1 MAGYNNNH
9 LRFGERCRIQ
19 IFYGS
24 WQGEGGPENMCYRW
38 LEPFSWRWESDPP
51 YTSRGTGL
59 SEFKSP
65 YEDPGPLPKGR
76 PSHPLRFVVLVAGL
90 PRVTGYSL
98 KFAWLLLLWSSS
110 ALSVLSD
117 FSKFTYDSFIH
128 IAYESTRVTQT
139 TTIVLKTRSP
149 LLLPGC
155 VRRYYPTQC
164 ELFVLFLVQAWVSYF
179 KNF

>member
-9 LRFGERCRIQ
+9 LRFGERYRIQ

-24 WQGEGGPENMCYRW
+24 WQGEGGPENMCYRC

-65 YEDPGPLPKGR
+65 YEDPGPLPEGR

-98 KFAWLLLLWSSS
+98 KFAWLLLLLKFFSS
-110 ALSVLSD
+110 
-117 FSKFTYDSFIH
+117 FGPFGFFQIH
-128 IAYESTRVTQT
+128 IWFLYPYRIRVDSTNPDHHHCPQNTFTSASAR
-139 TTIVLKTRSP
+139 L
-149 LLLPGC
+149 C
-155 VRRYYPTQC
+155 
-164 ELFVLFLVQAWVSYF
+164 
-179 KNF
+179 

>member
-24 WQGEGGPENMCYRW
+24 WQGEGGPENMCYRC

-65 YEDPGPLPKGR
+65 VR
-76 PSHPLRFVVLVAGL
+76 C
-90 PRVTGYSL
+90 PRVWNSRDYY
-98 KFAWLLLLWSSS
+98 FFWSSS